1 MKKIVF
7 ALCLYNIFFSQ
18 VFFAQ
23 QQTVDTIIAI
33 VSSSAGTEII
43 TQSDLDR
50 PTIFGKFRTLD
61 ECELEKALLLD
72 AKQHQI
78 YVDDDMVESYFESI
92 QKAYNITRE
101 QVQQMF
107 LDGGYTIQEGKEQ
120 LRDSQIT
127 NIILQKEV
135 YEKMS
140 VSVQEIERYFNQFP
154 EFIPATFT
162 LKRAALEDENDQIN
176 INQISLDQ
184 FEFCPLI
191 TLQKTEI
198 SPEHAFILDLE
209 PGDIHIEK
217 KGPVIE
223 AVHLISKTPEQ
234 LIPLEDRTDEI
245 MQILR
250 EKKFQTLFEKY
261 REKVLKSVT
270 IIRM

>member
-1 MKKIVF
+1 MKKIMYAF
-7 ALCLYNIFFSQ
+7 CFCIMFFSP
-18 VFFAQ
+18 VFFGQ
-23 QQTVDTIIAI
+23 EQVMDTIVAI

-50 PTIFGKFRTLD
+50 PTIFGKFRTLE
-61 ECELEKALLLD
+61 ECELEKAILLD

-107 LDGGYTIQEGKEQ
+107 GDAGYTVAEGKEQ

-140 VSVQEIERYFNQFP
+140 VSIQEIETYFDEFP
-154 EFIPATFT
+154 AFIPATFT
-162 LKRAALEDENDQIN
+162 LKRATLEDESGEIN
-176 INQISLDQ
+176 INQISLHQ
-184 FEFCPLI
+184 FDFSPAI
-191 TLQKTEI
+191 TLQAAEI
-198 SPEHAFILDLE
+198 SPEHAFILDLQ
-209 PGDIHIEK
+209 PGEIHIEK
-217 KGPVIE
+217 TGALIE
-223 AVHLISKTPEQ
+223 AIHLISKTSEQ
-234 LIPLEDRTDEI
+234 LIPLEERQNEI
-245 MQILR
+245 SNILR
-250 EKKFQTLFEKY
+250 ERKFHALFEKY